1 MAFIPPGILIVLDN
15 FVFIQIF
22 TLFSQIDLDD
32 WDGFKNR
39 IRHIPPRQKT
49 LNNVVGLS
57 FFYLFIFC

>member
-32 WDGFKNR
+32 WDGFKNS
-39 IRHIPPRQKT
+39 ILHIPSPPPAKKPSIM
-49 LNNVVGLS
+49 L
-57 FFYLFIFC
+57 